1 VNWPAR
7 RPDLAVYTQLG
18 PEDVTPLLERYDAG
32 ELIALKG
39 IAEGVENSNFFVE
52 TTKSRFILTLYE
64 SRVDPADL
72 PFFYAM
78 LKHLHDAGCKVP
90 RFIADMDGQW
100 LQEVANR
107 PACLIEFLQ
116 GVSVT
121 QATAAQAHATGVA
134 LGEMHRA
141 LADFKKT
148 RPNSLGIAAWKPL
161 AIRCTESGFEAI
173 QPGLSR
179 RVMNELDY
187 LEERWPE
194 HLPVRAIHADL
205 FPDNVLMLG
214 DRVTGLIDFY
224 FACTDIMGYDLAVT
238 HSAWC
243 FSSDGSRFNRNVS
256 AKLLAGYR
264 ESSALDVPT
273 RDALPVLLRGACLR
287 FLLTR
292 CYDWINT
299 PANALVTRKDPLAF
313 LRRLDFYSDDD
324 NVALILGQLR

>member
-1 VNWPAR
+1 M
-7 RPDLAVYTQLG
+7 AVYTQLG
-18 PEDVTPLLERYDAG
+18 PEQVSTFLAQYDAG

-39 IAEGVENSNFFVE
+39 IAEGVENSNYFVE

-72 PFFYAM
+72 PFFYAL
-78 LKHLHDAGCKVP
+78 LKHLHEAGCKVP
-90 RFIADMDGQW
+90 RFIPDRNGEW
-100 LQEVANR
+100 LQNLAGR

-121 QATAAQAHATGVA
+121 QPTPAQAKATGVA
-134 LGEMHRA
+134 LGQMHSA
-141 LADFKKT
+141 LADFDQK
-148 RPNSLGIAAWKPL
+148 RPNSLGLLSWRPL
-161 AIRCTESGFEAI
+161 AEQCTA
-173 QPGLSR
+173 PGLEGIHGGLAK
-179 RVMNELDY
+179 RVEAECDF
-187 LEERWPE
+187 LEKRWPKN
-194 HLPVRAIHADL
+194 LPQRAIHADL

-224 FACTDIMGYDLAVT
+224 FACTDALGYDLAVT

-243 FSSDGSRFNRNVS
+243 FTNDGTRFQSDLS
-256 AKLLAGYR
+256 ANLLRGYD
-264 ESSALDVPT
+264 SVHGFDAPT
-273 RDALPVLLRGACLR
+273 RDALPLFFRGACLR

-313 LRRLDFYSDDD
+313 LRRLDFYSDDA
-324 NVALILGQLR
+324 NISELMGQLGNGIEAG

>member
-1 VNWPAR
+1 
-7 RPDLAVYTQLG
+7 LAVYTALG
-18 PEDVTPLLERYDAG
+18 PEEVAVLLLRYDAG
-32 ELIALKG
+32 ELVALKG
-39 IAEGVENSNFFVE
+39 IAEGVQNSNFYLE

-90 RFIADMDGQW
+90 RFITDRGGNW
-100 LQEVANR
+100 LQEIAGR

-116 GVSVT
+116 GISVT
-121 QATAAQAHATGVA
+121 MPTAAQARSTGGA
-134 LGEMHRA
+134 LGAMHNA
-141 LADFKKT
+141 LADFTGT
-148 RPNSLGIAAWKPL
+148 RTNNLGLSGWRPL
-161 AIRCTESGFEAI
+161 AGQCGEAELEAI
-173 QPGLSR
+173 QPGLMAR
-179 RVMNELDY
+179 IADECDY
-187 LEERWPE
+187 LEAHWPS
-194 HLPVRAIHADL
+194 HLPVSAIHADL

-214 DRVTGLIDFY
+214 DNVTGLIDFY
-224 FACTDIMGYDLAVT
+224 FACTDLRGYDLAVT

-243 FSSDGSRFNRNVS
+243 FSANGRRFD
-256 AKLLAGYR
+256 AKISVALLSGYNDVCP
-264 ESSALDVPT
+264 LDVPT

-313 LRRLDFYSDDD
+313 LRRLDFYSDAA
-324 NVALILGQLR
+324 NAETIVGQLT